1 LIFKYLNIKCKFN
14 ILAYILYNYNYI
26 LWRIIIFLD
35 SFKNSPT
42 SKSNIMNQ
50 NTVIPYIVSLNKL
63 LSLTIDNYFINY
75 EILRKSIHFYE
86 YEKMQIKIHSL
97 RENLNEGFSWYCGS
111 TISCEEK
118 KITEK
123 INLAESSNPF
133 KQQNN
138 LLTLIL
144 EKNHKIC
151 SEIVAN
157 FKYKQIFIDLNETC
171 SAQLYIVSKVIL
183 SKEDRKYYDN
193 NKSRNS
199 NKVEISE
206 VYSI

>member
-1 LIFKYLNIKCKFN
+1 
-14 ILAYILYNYNYI
+14 
-26 LWRIIIFLD
+26 
-35 SFKNSPT
+35 
-42 SKSNIMNQ
+42 MNQ

-183 SKEDRKYYDN
+183 SKEDRKYYHN

-199 NKVEISE
+199 NKVENSE